1 MPLAPNNSTTTKTAT
16 NPTGAPAA
24 STQSCCRL
32 MSFERPNYFAGHLLT
47 DADLLLEQRY
57 VREKRKLY
65 HRSLHGSGVVCG
77 LRLTCD
83 HNCAG
88 SIFVGSG
95 YAIDDCGNDL
105 VLPEGRALDVVSLLI
120 QKGLIVP
127 VATPDP
133 CYPKTPES
141 ECNFRQCFYITICY
155 EENQVD
161 FATPLVATCQ
171 TTSSECEPTR
181 ILETVSFDVVDTI
194 PELQPDQ
201 DTLKCR
207 LESCFRLFSDGAFAQ
222 SLHRHQRML
231 SEIITF
237 PAETD
242 KDTQRHPEHHAEYHK
257 LFCELRG
264 LLLLYLNKH
273 PDRYNC
279 TIEDE
284 IRRVRFPE
292 IHRYSDQAQETYLEE
307 LRDSFSS
314 LLALA
319 WQHAVNCA
327 LGEFV
332 PSCAQVCEASC
343 VSLGTVVVENG
354 RIVRVCN
361 CPRKYVWSAANFRE
375 VLLAST
381 LGGLACEKER
391 GDKRDSDAEA
401 NNAKAICC
409 RDFDFDPECFLQWLK
424 ISPRAPFYAG
434 TELLRWMETFRK
446 SIQEGFDFT
455 NPCNFSPSIFERLDE
470 NKATEILRT
479 ANIQFRTTEAPLETK
494 APDLFALIQSAGLA
508 TLEKPIQLAVK
519 EASVT
524 SATLENQELVAH
536 INTLYSQISNL
547 KAYVERIQAQRPPS
561 S

>member
-1 MPLAPNNSTTTKTAT
+1 MPLAPNNSTTKKTAT
-16 NPTGAPAA
+16 HPNRAPAP
-24 STQSCCRL
+24 STESCCRL

-77 LRLTCD
+77 LRLTCN

-88 SIFVGSG
+88 NIFVGSG

-127 VATPDP
+127 EATLDP

-155 EENQVD
+155 VENQVD

-181 ILETVSFDVVDTI
+181 ILETVSFNVVDT
-194 PELQPDQ
+194 PPGVQPDQ
-201 DTLKCR
+201 DALLCR
-207 LESCFRLFSDGAFAQ
+207 LESCFKLFSDGAFAQ
-222 SLHRHQRML
+222 ALHRHQRML

-242 KDTQRHPEHHAEYHK
+242 NDAGGHPEHHAEYDK

-264 LLLLYLNKH
+264 LLLLYLSKH
-273 PDRYNC
+273 PDKYNC
-279 TIEDE
+279 TIEDQ

-292 IHRYSDQAQETYLEE
+292 VHRRFEHSQATYLEE
-307 LRDSFSS
+307 LRTSFSS

-319 WQHAVNCA
+319 WQYAVNCA

-332 PSCAQVCEASC
+332 PTCAQVCEASC
-343 VSLGTVVVENG
+343 VLLGAVVVENG

-381 LGGLACEKER
+381 LGELACEKEH
-391 GDKRDSDAEA
+391 GDDRDKAEA
-401 NNAKAICC
+401 NDARAICC
-409 RDFDFDPECFLQWLK
+409 RDFDFDVECFLQWLK
-424 ISPRAPFYAG
+424 VSPKAPLYAG

-455 NPCNFSPSIFERLDE
+455 DPCNFSPRIFEKLDE

-479 ANIQFRTTEAPLETK
+479 AKIQFRTTEAPLDNK
-494 APDLFALIQSAGLA
+494 APDLFSLLQSAGLA

-519 EASVT
+519 EASVA
-524 SATLENQELVAH
+524 SATLENQELLAH
-536 INTLYSQISNL
+536 INYLYSQIGDIKL
-547 KAYVERIQAQRPPS
+547 KLERIRPQS

>member
-1 MPLAPNNSTTTKTAT
+1 MPLAPNKSTTTKPAT
-16 NPTGAPAA
+16 ITYQEPAP

-57 VREKRKLY
+57 IREKMKLY

-83 HNCAG
+83 HNCSG
-88 SIFVGSG
+88 GILVGRG

-105 VLPEGRALDVVSLLI
+105 VLPERQRLDVVSLLT

-127 VATPDP
+127 ESAPDP
-133 CYPKTPES
+133 YDPKKAES
-141 ECNFRQCFYITICY
+141 ECNLRQCFYITICY
-155 EENQVD
+155 QEDQVD

-201 DTLKCR
+201 DALKYR
-207 LESCFRLFSDGAFAQ
+207 LETCFKLFSDGAFAQ
-222 SLHRHQRML
+222 ALKKHQGML
-231 SEIITF
+231 GEIINPTRELTN
-237 PAETD
+237 ARE
-242 KDTQRHPEHHAEYHK
+242 KHPDYHK

-273 PDRYNC
+273 PDKYNC

-284 IRRVRFPE
+284 IRKVRFPE
-292 IHRYSDQAQETYLEE
+292 IHRYPENPQEKYLEE
-307 LRDSFSS
+307 LRDSFSC

-327 LGEFV
+327 LGELM
-332 PSCAQVCEASC
+332 PSCAQISEASC
-343 VSLGTVVVENG
+343 VMLGAVIVENG

-361 CPRKYVWSAANFRE
+361 CPRSYVWSAANFRE
-375 VLLAST
+375 VLLATT
-381 LGGLACEKER
+381 LGELACEKER
-391 GDKRDSDAEA
+391 EDNPEGEK
-401 NNAKAICC
+401 NNAKMMCC
-409 RDFDFDPECFLQWLK
+409 RDFDFDLECFLQSLK
-424 ISPRAPFYAG
+424 VSPKAPYYAG
-434 TELLRWMETFRK
+434 TELLRWLEAFRK

-455 NPCNFSPSIFERLDE
+455 NPCNFSPRIFEGMDE
-470 NKATEILRT
+470 KKATEILKR
-479 ANIQFRTTEAPLETK
+479 
-494 APDLFALIQSAGLA
+494 D
-508 TLEKPIQLAVK
+508 
-519 EASVT
+519 
-524 SATLENQELVAH
+524 
-536 INTLYSQISNL
+536 
-547 KAYVERIQAQRPPS
+547 AY
-561 S
+561 